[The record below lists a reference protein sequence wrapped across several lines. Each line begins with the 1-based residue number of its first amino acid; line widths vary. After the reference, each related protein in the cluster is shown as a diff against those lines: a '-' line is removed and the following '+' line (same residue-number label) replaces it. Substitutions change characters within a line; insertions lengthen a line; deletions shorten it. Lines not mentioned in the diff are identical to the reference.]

1 MIRRLRDAWQVLR
14 GYAAAQ
20 DHRASAWAPS
30 GGSANAEV
38 GMATATVLTLLVVP
52 IAYAYLDDLREA
64 MRAWWARMVRLRG

>member
-1 MIRRLRDAWQVLR
+1 MGRLRDAWNVLR

-38 GMATATVLTLLVVP
+38 GMAAATVDRAARRDGERGAGGRSGNGVAGVVDP
-52 IAYAYLDDLREA
+52 VR
-64 MRAWWARMVRLRG
+64 RA